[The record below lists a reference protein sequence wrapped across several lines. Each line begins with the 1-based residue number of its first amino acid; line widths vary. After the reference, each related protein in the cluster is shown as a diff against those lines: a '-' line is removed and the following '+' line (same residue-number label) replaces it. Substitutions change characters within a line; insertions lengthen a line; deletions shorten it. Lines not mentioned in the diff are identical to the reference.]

1 MFGEQ
6 PALGT
11 VSERLATLERF
22 PVEKEY
28 GRCLNS
34 LVRVGAVSLL
44 PREESLGVIGLD
56 GEEYALPT
64 PQEVTHLFDRNK
76 NLVEEKMRQGFTR
89 LQLVPFATPLVVLR
103 DLAKVAILKHA
114 RKGQIFQ
121 TKRNPSNPDVAVAV
135 NTEEP
140 LWMWDSYLTGESNGG
155 LIYLPSYFSSNPQ
168 GITKPA
174 LIQRPDICAVP
185 GWSVTLVEDSPFL
198 AQPGQGSKVGGRA
211 QLETN
216 HSPHEYLQTLQHPEY
231 QGETGFTPED
241 LLIDFLTRLEETNQ
255 VSHDWHDN
263 SAAWLTGAYFPQEGF
278 VPGGYWYRDVQ
289 KLNLDRYYPDNRD
302 AGWGA
307 SSTVRLKP

>member
-6 PALGT
+6 PAGGT

-28 GRCLNS
+28 GRCLSS

-44 PREESLGVIGLD
+44 PRKESLGVIGLD
-56 GEEYALPT
+56 GEEYAIPT
-64 PQEVTHLFDRNK
+64 SQEITHLLDRNK
-76 NLVEEKMRQGFTR
+76 DLVGEKMRQGFTR
-89 LQLVPFATPLVVLR
+89 LQLVPFATPLVVLKDR
-103 DLAKVAILKHA
+103 AKVAILKHA
-114 RKGQIFQ
+114 KEGKIFQ
-121 TKRNPSNPDVAVAV
+121 AKRNPSDSDVAVAV

-140 LWMWDSYLTGESNGG
+140 LWMWDTYLQDGS
-155 LIYLPSYFSSNPQ
+155 LIYFPKSFSQNPQ

-198 AQPGQGSKVGGRA
+198 AQPGQGSKVGERA

-255 VSHDWHDN
+255 VSHDWDDN
-263 SAAWLTGAYFPQEGF
+263 SAAWLTGTYFPQEGY
-278 VPGGYWYRDVQ
+278 VPVGLWNRVDRRLRLGRD
-289 KLNLDRYYPDNRD
+289 YPGHR
-302 AGWGA
+302 AAHWGA
-307 SSTVRLKP
+307 PSTVRLKP